1 MRVVTENTAR
11 RKGTQRITG
20 HSSDREKAA
29 PATVAVIT
37 ADGSRFAEPVTIPGP
52 NRHSEL
58 HRLAALSFRDSG
70 KPTTLARS
78 DTLPAGLEV
87 FAGSKN
93 DVSRLA
99 MIDFLLDVGQFAVQL

>member
-1 MRVVTENTAR
+1 MRVVTENTAS
-11 RKGTQRITG
+11 RKGTQRMTG

-52 NRHSEL
+52 KRQSEL
-58 HRLAALSFRDSG
+58 HPLGVPCRSG
-70 KPTTLARS
+70 KSTTLARS
-78 DTLPAGLEV
+78 EAPLPGASSPAG
-87 FAGSKN
+87 STN

-99 MIDFLLDVGQFAVQL
+99 MTYRLLDVGKLTM